1 MPKNETPL
9 HDQDGLRRTSLTT
22 RILAVNIF
30 ALAMLA
36 GGFFYLDS
44 YRSQLIDA
52 RLEETSTQV
61 RLIAE
66 AYAVTPTAGRPA
78 LLAKFGMLTE
88 TRLRLYRYPTQIV
101 GGTALPPFDSWSVS
115 GATYQLRDPSQED
128 WQKRVAR
135 FLDRTVDIIVGADRP
150 DHYEEPPRDILSAWP
165 EAGEA
170 IRTRNIVASVK
181 RAPDRTPMITA
192 AITIP
197 GSTPTRGEVL
207 LSTENQ
213 RDITRIVRAERLRLG
228 VVLLIVVLVSVS
240 LSLFLA
246 RTIVR
251 PLRRLAL
258 AAHRVR
264 LGRAREVQV
273 PRLPARRDE
282 IGTLARALSDMSMA
296 IRQRIDATEAFA
308 ADVTHELKNPLASL
322 RGAVDSLTMV
332 KDPLLQKQLT
342 DVIRDDVGR
351 LDRLITDIAEASRVD
366 AELARARFE
375 TIDLGTMI
383 EGLLTT
389 REDRGRN
396 GEVRVAFARP
406 NRGTA
411 VVFGD
416 GSRLTRVIEN
426 LVENAVSF
434 SPAGGLVQVAA
445 TRDGEDV
452 VIWVEDEG
460 PGVPPDAR
468 EAIFNRFHSDR
479 PETEEFGRHSG
490 LGLAIAKAIVE
501 GHNGTII
508 AIDRDN
514 APTRRQ
520 IRHSAPRREPMSR
533 DELIHATSVAI
544 DGRAILPRRTV
555 GQRKIGSRAAADR
568 SRRAADLRRLH
579 PARTARRRALCVHRA
594 EYRREDRDSRRR
606 HRRHGLCGG
615 SPGRADPVA
624 RQPPRT
630 AAS

>member
-1 MPKNETPL
+1 LGTPEAAA
-9 HDQDGLRRTSLTT
+9 RTSLTT

-52 RLEETSTQV
+52 RLEETATQV
-61 RLIAE
+61 KLIAE
-66 AYAVTPTAGRPA
+66 SYAVTPRSGRND
-78 LLAKFGMLTE
+78 LLAKLGMLTE
-88 TRLRLYRYPTQIV
+88 TRLRVYHYAKRNIR
-101 GGTALPPFDSWSVS
+101 TAEVPMQFDSWTLS
-115 GATYQLRDPSQED
+115 GSTYHLRDPTQED

-135 FLDRTVDIIVGADRP
+135 FLDRAIDMVVGADRP
-150 DHYEEPPRDILSAWP
+150 EHFREPDVDTLAAWP
-165 EAGEA
+165 LA
-170 IRTRNIVASVK
+170 INAVRSRDVVTDVQ
-181 RAPDRTPMITA
+181 RAPDRTPMILA
-192 AITIP
+192 AIDVRDLRHHGGDVI
-197 GSTPTRGEVL
+197 

-228 VVLLIVVLVSVS
+228 VVLLFVVLVSVS

-273 PRLPARRDE
+273 PRLPDRRDE
-282 IGTLARALSDMSMA
+282 IGTLARALSDMSFA

-322 RGAVDSLTMV
+322 RSAVDTLGLVS
-332 KDPLLQKQLT
+332 DPALQKQLI

-375 TIDLGTMI
+375 SIDLGTMI

-389 REDRGRN
+389 REERGRN
-396 GEVRVAFARP
+396 GDVRVAFARP
-406 NRGTA
+406 HRGTA

-434 SPAGGLVQVAA
+434 SPPGGLVQVAA
-445 TRDGEDV
+445 TRDGDDV
-452 VIWVEDEG
+452 VVRVEDEG
-460 PGVPPDAR
+460 PGVPQEAR

-479 PETEEFGRHSG
+479 PDGEEFGRHSG

-508 AIDRDN
+508 ATDRDN
-514 APTRRQ
+514 APSGAKFV
-520 IRHSAPRREPMSR
+520 IRLPAWSR
-533 DELIHATSVAI
+533 
-544 DGRAILPRRTV
+544 
-555 GQRKIGSRAAADR
+555 
-568 SRRAADLRRLH
+568 
-579 PARTARRRALCVHRA
+579 
-594 EYRREDRDSRRR
+594 
-606 HRRHGLCGG
+606 
-615 SPGRADPVA
+615 
-624 RQPPRT
+624 
-630 AAS
+630 